1 MNVQEKE
8 KQQKMIVQNIKGI
21 ESATAAAVT
30 VKDTFGKKLKDLTM
44 HGSQTY
50 SQEFLEKE
58 IQKVKSDFAAKMT
71 TVNDDIAN
79 RLEEL
84 RTLIHDRDSVLDL
97 SNPALTS
104 ALSLIQTIG
113 SGITYE
119 QATKINANFI
129 HDQSSLTAIRD
140 SYKARGVS
148 NAGKIDSLIYNVEEV
163 IEGLKKLAYDGF
175 VRDGSINTFSAK
187 LGKLAT
193 LEGTTVET
201 LPDVQGFND
210 SVRRGAGLPV

>member
-21 ESATAAAVT
+21 ESATAAAVA
-30 VKDTFGKKLKDLTM
+30 VKDKFRETMNNLTM
-44 HGSQTY
+44 HGMETY
-50 SQEFLEKE
+50 SQEFLEK
-58 IQKVKSDFAAKMT
+58 KVQETKNDLAAKMT
-71 TVNDDIAN
+71 KVNDDIAA

-84 RTLIHDRDSVLDL
+84 RTLINDRDAVLDL
-97 SNPALTS
+97 GNPALTS

-148 NAGKIDSLIYNVEEV
+148 NTGKIDSLIYNVDEV

-193 LEGTTVET
+193 LEGTTIET
-201 LPDVQGFND
+201 LPDMQGVND
-210 SVRRGAGLPV
+210 SFRRGAGLPV